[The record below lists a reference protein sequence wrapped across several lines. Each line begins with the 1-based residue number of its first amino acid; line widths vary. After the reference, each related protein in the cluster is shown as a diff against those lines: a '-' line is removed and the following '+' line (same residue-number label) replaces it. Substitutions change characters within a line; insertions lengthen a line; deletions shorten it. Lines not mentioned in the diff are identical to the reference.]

1 MFPSSSLSNSSTA
14 SFVSTQTSQS
24 TQPLMSSKK
33 DYSSAFAD
41 LQSTYGFGGH
51 VPSPIPKKSKTS
63 SKAFLPSFLRSRS
76 QHSSSTS
83 STSSSGALPSKPGAT
98 PVLPPKRDTVSDR
111 VSKVAQAHSYL
122 AGKGVPGSPGSSMQH
137 KISAL

>member
-33 DYSSAFAD
+33 DYSSAFAE

-63 SKAFLPSFLRSRS
+63 SKGFLPSFLRSRS
-76 QHSSSTS
+76 QHQSSP
-83 STSSSGALPSKPGAT
+83 SSSGALPSKLGAASA
-98 PVLPPKRDTVSDR
+98 PPPQRESGLL
-111 VSKVAQAHSYL
+111 SKEAQAHSYL
-122 AGKGVPGSPGSSMQH
+122 AGSATGGPGRSMQH

>member
-51 VPSPIPKKSKTS
+51 VPSPISKKPKTS
-63 SKAFLPSFLRSRS
+63 SKAFLPSFFRSRS
-76 QHSSSTS
+76 QHSSSPS
-83 STSSSGALPSKPGAT
+83 STSSSDALPSKLGAT
-98 PVLPPKRDTVSDR
+98 IVLPLKRDETKTAL
-111 VSKVAQAHSYL
+111 SKEAQAHSYL
-122 AGKGVPGSPGSSMQH
+122 AGKGVPGGPGSSMQH